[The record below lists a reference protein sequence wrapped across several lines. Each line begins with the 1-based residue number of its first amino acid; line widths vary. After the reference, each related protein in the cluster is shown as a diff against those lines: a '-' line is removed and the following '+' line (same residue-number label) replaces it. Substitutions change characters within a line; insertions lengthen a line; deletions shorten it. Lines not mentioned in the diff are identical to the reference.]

1 MTRILAVSD
10 THNAPALLAS
20 IVRQELPFDE
30 LVFCGDGFSD
40 IARAELPASFMIS
53 AVVGNVDRP
62 QGFCSPE
69 QLVTEIGG
77 KKVLITHGDLFG
89 VKHGLERIRHH
100 GATRGADLVVFGH
113 THEQYAETS
122 SRPILVN
129 PGSLRQ
135 GHYCI
140 IEIEGDAVRPVMKS
154 LA

>member
-10 THNAPALLAS
+10 THNAPHALAA
-20 IVRQELPFDE
+20 IVRRELPFDE

-40 IARAELPASFMIS
+40 LARADLPASFIIN

-62 QGFCSPE
+62 QGFVSPE
-69 QLVTEIGG
+69 QLFTEIGG
-77 KKVLITHGDLFG
+77 KKFLITHGDLFG

-100 GATRGADLVVFGH
+100 GVTRGADIVVFGH

-122 SRPILVN
+122 SRPALIN
-129 PGSLRQ
+129 PGAVRQ

-140 IEIEGDAVRPVMKS
+140 IEIDGVTIRPVFKS